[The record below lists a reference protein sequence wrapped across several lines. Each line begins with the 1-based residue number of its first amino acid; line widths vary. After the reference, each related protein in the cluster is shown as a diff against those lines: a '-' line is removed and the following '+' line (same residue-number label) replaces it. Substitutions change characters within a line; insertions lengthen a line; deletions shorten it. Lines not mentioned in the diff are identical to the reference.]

1 MRRRMTKVA
10 AVLLAVVLL
19 FAVPRLVG
27 CGEDGG
33 SGGSRG

>member
-10 AVLLAVVLL
+10 VVLL
-19 FAVPRLVG
+19 FAVPGLVG
-27 CGEDGG
+27 WDEDGG